1 MLNVDIL
8 VLVDPGFLEEEEVVG
23 GGGGGVMAEVTE
35 DAGNYN
41 YNRNLPLQEY
51 GTFIVILPIE

>member
-23 GGGGGVMAEVTE
+23 GEGGVMAEVTE